1 MKKVFSVL
9 AFNAAISLVVT
20 AAFPGMAGSAQPGEA
35 LFMQHCKI
43 CHPDGGNI
51 VNPKKTLHKQD
62 REANNVKTEADI
74 VKIMR
79 NPGPG
84 MIKFD
89 EKTIP
94 DKEAKEIAEYILK
107 TYK

>member
-1 MKKVFSVL
+1 MKKVFIVFAL
-9 AFNAAISLVVT
+9 GVALSLVVT
-20 AAFPGMAGSAQPGEA
+20 AASTGMADEAQTGEP
-35 LFMQHCKI
+35 LFKQHCAV

-94 DKEAKEIAEYILK
+94 DKQAKEIAEYILK
-107 TYK
+107 SLK